1 MDTKLAVAHAEC
13 VPEIWAP
20 DLDNA
25 PLKDAALGLGNLAT
39 TPRPPRCPA
48 PLQDREAG
56 TPVTPYAPR

>member
-1 MDTKLAVAHAEC
+1 MDTALAVAHAEC
-13 VPEIWAP
+13 TSETWAP

-39 TPRPPRCPA
+39 TPRPPRSPA
-48 PLQDREAG
+48 PLIDQAAG